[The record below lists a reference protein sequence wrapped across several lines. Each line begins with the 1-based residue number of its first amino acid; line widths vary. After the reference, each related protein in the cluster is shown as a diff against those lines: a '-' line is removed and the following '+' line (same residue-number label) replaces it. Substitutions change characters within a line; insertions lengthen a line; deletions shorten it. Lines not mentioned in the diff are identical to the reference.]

1 MKYKLYAAIALLTFL
16 GVMIVLQHFSFF
28 TIISGSME
36 PTIKTGSIIFVEKN
50 AEFQTGDIVTYTI
63 SNSFITHRISK
74 QVDPDKYIMK
84 GDANISDDPSA
95 IYKPQIIG
103 KVVLIIP
110 YLGYILIY
118 LKQYF
123 CLIAIIFIMYLLE
136 GKWRKKRKSC

>member
-1 MKYKLYAAIALLTFL
+1 
-16 GVMIVLQHFSFF
+16 
-28 TIISGSME
+28 ME

>member
-16 GVMIVLQHFSFF
+16 GVMIVLQYFSFF

-95 IYKPQIIG
+95 IYKHQIIG